1 MTTAETVEYIEQE
14 LIKVQREINARQSK
28 RRSRIR
34 FNDLKRLD
42 ELRARKNRLWI
53 RLQEALS
60 GSN

>member
-14 LIKVQREINARQSK
+14 LIKVQREINAK
-28 RRSRIR
+28 EPRRKSRMR
-34 FNDLKRLD
+34 FNDLKRLE
-42 ELRARKNRLWI
+42 ELRAHKNRLWI

>member
-28 RRSRIR
+28 RGSRIR

-42 ELRARKNRLWI
+42 ELRARKNRLRI
-53 RLQEALS
+53 RLREALS
-60 GSN
+60 GSS

>member
-1 MTTAETVEYIEQE
+1 MTTAETVDYIEQE
-14 LIKVQREINARQSK
+14 LIEIQKEINSKQS
-28 RRSRIR
+28 RRKSRLR

-60 GSN
+60 GSS